1 MTDSAAYRSALLPS
15 PRTTRKP
22 MTLHASLCLP
32 LPTSL
37 RLSAQRTNICHNIAS
52 PWPRSFFVTVAVPLQ
67 PSRESYVMC
76 NVMQQTR
83 GRRVGYFVPYQ
94 DGGEHAESTRIGWGY
109 DAVCG
114 AGARG

>member
-22 MTLHASLCLP
+22 MTLHAPLCLP

-67 PSRESYVMC
+67 PSRQSYVIC
-76 NVMQQTR
+76 NVMHQPR
-83 GRRVGYFVPYQ
+83 GRRVGSFLPHQ
-94 DGGEHAESTRIGWGY
+94 DGGGQEETTQYGWGD
-109 DAVCG
+109 DAVW
-114 AGARG
+114 